1 MPHPNVELWYEP
13 EDVMESPLRLTA
25 HGGFGGGGEPDAYS
39 AYANSPILQ
48 KGCSRSTSPA
58 AYSTLR
64 GRDGGNTVLLPGEV
78 PDG

>member
-25 HGGFGGGGEPDAYS
+25 HGGFGGGGEPDAYA

-48 KGCSRSTSPA
+48 KGQQRYLAGRLLHYGRVNFDLLRKRVLHA
-58 AYSTLR
+58 A
-64 GRDGGNTVLLPGEV
+64 
-78 PDG
+78 